1 VSAVHPF
8 GAPVGVVT
16 DRGQAAGAGRT
27 LAETVAAALAGG
39 AGAVLLREKD
49 LPAAER
55 RDLAAELRALTAA
68 RGARL
73 LVAGDA
79 ALAAEVGA
87 DGVHLASTDPWPAGE
102 RIEGVPW
109 GRSCHTPAELAIVAT
124 RGGGWA
130 SYSPVYPSK
139 SKPGYGPVLG
149 LSGLAAGCRAAPGL
163 RVIALGG
170 IGPGLAA
177 PCVAAGAA
185 GVAIMGA
192 VMAADDPTAVVAA
205 VRDELRVSAA

>member
-1 VSAVHPF
+1 LPP
-8 GAPVGVVT
+8 GASIVVVT
-16 DRGQAAGAGRT
+16 DRGRAVGAGRT
-27 LAETVAAALAGG
+27 LVETVVASLAGG
-39 AGAVLLREKD
+39 AGGVLLREKH

-55 RDLAAELRALTAA
+55 RALAAELRALTADH
-68 RGARL
+68 GATL

-79 ALAAEVGA
+79 AVAAEVGA

-102 RIEGVPW
+102 RLAGVAW
-109 GRSCHTPAELAIVAT
+109 GRSCHTPAELAVVAS

-130 SYSPVYPSK
+130 SYSPVYPSS

-163 RVIALGG
+163 AVIALGG

-177 PCVAAGAA
+177 GCVAAGAA

-192 VMAADDPTAVVAA
+192 VMAAADPAAVVAA
-205 VRDELRVSAA
+205 VRDELRASAA